1 MKEKLFQRY
10 HTRMKGIV
18 LAGGTGSRLW
28 PITLGVSKQL
38 LPIYN
43 KPLIY
48 YPISILMQANIR
60 EILIITTPDDQTSFQ
75 TVLGDGSNL
84 GLSIQYAIQEKP
96 EGIAQAFLIGSQF
109 IGDEDVALIL
119 GDNLFYGAGLEEL
132 LPIKLNSKGSRIF
145 TYQVSNPIDYG
156 VLNVDL
162 EGKPISVEEKPT
174 APKSNLAITG
184 LYYFDSKVVEF
195 AKEISPSQRGELEIT
210 SVMQMYIANE
220 DLEYV
225 QLPAG
230 VAWLDTGNPNS
241 LSDASTFVR
250 VLEERTGS
258 KIACLEEIAFKKGWM
273 SAQELQQRIKFYGN
287 SEYGH
292 YLGRIVTREN

>member
-1 MKEKLFQRY
+1 MR
-10 HTRMKGIV
+10 GIV

-28 PITLGVSKQL
+28 PITLGTSKQL
-38 LPIYN
+38 LPVYN

-60 EILIITTPDDQTSFQ
+60 EILIITTSNDQFSFH
-75 TVLGDGSNL
+75 TVLGNGS
-84 GLSIQYAIQEKP
+84 GFGISIQYAIQDRP
-96 EGIAQAFLIGSQF
+96 EGIAQAFLIGSEF
-109 IGDEDVALIL
+109 IKDEDVALIL
-119 GDNLFYGAGLEEL
+119 GDNLFYGAGLEDQ
-132 LPIKLNSKGSRIF
+132 LPIKLTSKGSRIF

-156 VLNVDL
+156 VLNVDPD
-162 EGKPISVEEKPT
+162 GKPISVEEKPA

-195 AKEISPSQRGELEIT
+195 AKEISPSGRGELEIT
-210 SVMQMYIANE
+210 SVMQKYIAND

-225 QLPAG
+225 RLPAG
-230 VAWLDTGNPNS
+230 VAWLDTGTPNS

-258 KIACLEEIAFKKGWM
+258 KIACLEEIAFNKGWIN
-273 SAQELQQRIKFYGN
+273 AEELQQRIQFYGK
-287 SEYGH
+287 SEYGD
-292 YLGRIVTREN
+292 YLNRILSRDS

>member
-1 MKEKLFQRY
+1 MR
-10 HTRMKGIV
+10 GIV

-28 PITLGVSKQL
+28 PITLGTSKQL
-38 LPIYN
+38 LPVYN

-60 EILIITTPDDQTSFQ
+60 EILIITTSNDQSSFQ
-75 TVLGDGSNL
+75 TVLGNGS
-84 GLSIQYAIQEKP
+84 GFGISIQYAIQDLP
-96 EGIAQAFLIGSQF
+96 EGIAQAFLIGSEF
-109 IGDEDVALIL
+109 IKDEDVALIL
-119 GDNLFYGAGLEEL
+119 GDNLFYGAGLEDQ
-132 LPIKLNSKGSRIF
+132 LPIKLTSKGSRIF

-156 VLNVDL
+156 VLNVDPD
-162 EGKPISVEEKPT
+162 GKPISVEEKPA

-195 AKEISPSQRGELEIT
+195 AKEISPSGRGELEIT
-210 SVMQMYIANE
+210 SVMQKYIAND

-225 QLPAG
+225 RLPAG
-230 VAWLDTGNPNS
+230 VAWLDTGTPNS

-258 KIACLEEIAFKKGWM
+258 KIACLEEIAFNKGWIN
-273 SAQELQQRIKFYGN
+273 AEELQQRIQFYGK
-287 SEYGH
+287 SEYGD
-292 YLGRIVTREN
+292 YLNRILSRDS